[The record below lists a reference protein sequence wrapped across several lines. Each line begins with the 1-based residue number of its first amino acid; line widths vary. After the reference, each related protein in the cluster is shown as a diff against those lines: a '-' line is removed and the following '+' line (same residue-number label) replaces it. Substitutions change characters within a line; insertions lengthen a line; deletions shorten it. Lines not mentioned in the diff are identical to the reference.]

1 VTERCNM
8 TSNSTRLLASIL
20 LLLLPCVN
28 FHTQT
33 HGGGGKANIKEG
45 LGSTWKGPSSTLIT
59 RLLKKKT
66 SVVPATTVTGRRT
79 TTREAPVPARLPT
92 ASVTFR
98 PGMSSGVDQALASA
112 FASTP
117 AEKQGLLLIFQQVKQ
132 AYETEVAKEGK
143 SNNLAAAM
151 TFFIASNVVA
161 YHRTPMPEDDVTE
174 QIFVSLRDIMTSTPE
189 IAKMTNAQKQQ
200 MHDWLV
206 YMGGFI
212 LVSYVDANQ
221 KNDREAL
228 DNARLLA
235 GYSMQIALG
244 VDVSTLKIT
253 NEGLTM
259 SGAMAGSRTP
269 KSYLFSQRELAWQL

>member
-1 VTERCNM
+1 M
-8 TSNSTRLLASIL
+8 NSKSVKLLALIVL
-20 LLLLPCVN
+20 LLVTNVRVVP
-28 FHTQT
+28 QT

-66 SVVPATTVTGRRT
+66 PVATTATGRRT
-79 TTREAPVPARLPT
+79 TTREAPVTAKIPT

-98 PGMSSGVDQALASA
+98 LGANSGVDQALASA

-117 AEKQGLLLIFQQVKQ
+117 AEKHALLLIFQQVKQ

-174 QIFVSLRDIMTSTPE
+174 QIFVSLRDIMVSTPE
-189 IAKMTNAQKQQ
+189 VAKMTNAEKHQ

-212 LVSYVDANQ
+212 LLSYADATQ
-221 KNDREAL
+221 KNDRQAL

-244 VDVSTLKIT
+244 VDVSTLTIT
-253 NEGLTM
+253 NEGLTT
-259 SGAMAGSRTP
+259 SGAMASTRIP